1 VKNILVGVFSIFLVL
16 LAAPLLDGTL
26 RQVRARLHSRQ
37 GPPLLQ
43 AWYDLAKLMV
53 KDDQA
58 AANNFIFAA
67 APVVCLG
74 SVLLASLF
82 IPMGGVVPLGFAG
95 DVLVLIYVLTITPI
109 CMCLGGMASGSPY
122 AYVGVNREIMML
134 MVVEPVLAITLIASA
149 IKGHSLLLADSI
161 SRYVAHL
168 PALSLIICGIAF
180 FLAVQLEVA
189 KLPFD
194 LAEAEQ
200 EIMEGPLVEYSG
212 RKLALLK
219 WSLYGKLVVFLALF
233 VETFLPWPKLGNLPL
248 DILITLVKVLVA
260 AVLVEIVAQVFPRL
274 KIAQT
279 MRYFAGV
286 VGFALAGLVLAV
298 MGL

>member
-1 VKNILVGVFSIFLVL
+1 MRNILVGIFNIFLVL
-16 LAAPLLDGTL
+16 LAAPLLDGIL

-37 GPPLLQ
+37 GPPVLQ
-43 AWYDLAKLMV
+43 TWYDLAKLMV

-58 AANNFIFAA
+58 AANNFIFTA
-67 APVVCLG
+67 APIVCLG

-95 DVLVLIYVLTITPI
+95 DVLVLIYVLTIAPI
-109 CMCLGGMASGSPY
+109 CMCLGGMASSSPY
-122 AYVGVNREIMML
+122 AYVGVNREVMML
-134 MVVEPVLAITLIASA
+134 MVVEPVLAFALIASA

-161 SRYVAHL
+161 SRYVAHP
-168 PALSLIICGIAF
+168 PAPSLIICGIAF
-180 FLAVQLEVA
+180 FLIVQMEVA

-219 WSLYGKLVVFLALF
+219 WSLYAKLIVFLTLF
-233 VETFLPWPKLGNLPL
+233 VEAFLPWPRLGNLPL

>member
-1 VKNILVGVFSIFLVL
+1 VTNILVGVFNILLVL
-16 LAAPLLDGTL
+16 LAAPLLDGIL
-26 RQVRARLHSRQ
+26 RQVKARLHSRQ

-43 AWYDLAKLMV
+43 PWYDLAKLMV
-53 KDDQA
+53 KDDQGG
-58 AANNFIFAA
+58 ANNFIFAA

-82 IPMGGVVPLGFAG
+82 IPMGGLVPLGFAG
-95 DVLVLIYVLTITPI
+95 DALVLIYVLTIAPI
-109 CMCLGGMASGSPY
+109 CMCLGGMSSGSPF
-122 AYVGVNREIMML
+122 AYIGVNREVMML
-134 MVVEPVLAITLIASA
+134 MVVEPVLAITLIGSA

-161 SRYVAHL
+161 NRYVAHL
-168 PALSLIICGIAF
+168 PALSLIVCGIAF

-200 EIMEGPLVEYSG
+200 EIMEGPLIEYSG

-219 WSLYGKLVVFLALF
+219 WSLYGKLIVFLVLF
-233 VETFLPWPKLGNLPL
+233 VETFLPWPKVGNLPL

>member
-1 VKNILVGVFSIFLVL
+1 MILV
-16 LAAPLLDGTL
+16 AAPLLDGVL
-26 RQVRARLHSRQ
+26 RQVTALLHSRQ

-43 AWYDLAKLMV
+43 PWYDLAKLMV

-58 AANNFIFAA
+58 GANNFIFAA
-67 APVVCLG
+67 APVICLG
-74 SVLLASLF
+74 SVLLAALF
-82 IPMGGVVPLGFAG
+82 IPMGGIVPLGFAG
-95 DVLVLIYVLTITPI
+95 DTLVLIYILTMAPI
-109 CMCLGGMASGSPY
+109 CMCLGGMASGSPF
-122 AYVGVNREIMML
+122 AYVGSNREIMML

-161 SRYVAHL
+161 HRYVAHL
-168 PALSLIICGIAF
+168 PALSLIVCGIAF
-180 FLAVQLEVA
+180 FMAVQLEVA

-212 RKLALLK
+212 RKLALFK
-219 WSLYGKLVVFLALF
+219 WSLYGKLVVFLTLF
-233 VETFLPWPKLGNLPL
+233 VETFLPWPKLGNLPF

>member
-1 VKNILVGVFSIFLVL
+1 MKNLLVGLFNMGLVL
-16 LAAPLLDGTL
+16 LAAPLLDGVL

-43 AWYDLAKLMV
+43 PWYDLAKLMV

-58 AANNFIFAA
+58 GANNFIFAA
-67 APVVCLG
+67 APVICLG
-74 SVLLASLF
+74 AVLLASLF
-82 IPMGGVVPLGFAG
+82 IPMGGIVPLGFAG
-95 DVLVLIYVLTITPI
+95 DALVLIYILTLAPI
-109 CMCLGGMASGSPY
+109 CMCLGGMASGSPF
-122 AYVGVNREIMML
+122 AYVGSNREIMML

-149 IKGHSLLLADSI
+149 IKGHSLLLANSI
-161 SRYVAHL
+161 HYYVAHL
-168 PALSLIICGIAF
+168 PALSLIVCGIAF
-180 FLAVQLEVA
+180 FMAVQLEVA

-212 RKLALLK
+212 RKLALFQ
-219 WSLYGKLVVFLALF
+219 WSLYGKLIVFLTLF
-233 VETFLPWPKLGNLPL
+233 VETFLPWPKLGNLPV